1 MTHILKR
8 HLFSAALGTAVVLAG
23 LGTATAQ
30 DSKPLDKAAVE
41 KIIRDYLVENP
52 EIMLEVQDALEAKQA
67 ELAQASQSKIITENH
82 DAIFNNPN
90 DAVYGNPKG
99 DVTIVEFYDYNCGYC
114 KRAMPDM
121 KALMKA
127 DPELRFVLKE
137 FPILGP
143 ESMKTHLVAQAFK
156 KLMPE
161 KYLELHDVLMST
173 PSSST
178 EDSALKAAIALGA
191 DEAKLREAMKSPEV
205 IGSFQTAYTIG
216 QALNINGTPSYIIGN
231 QLVAGAVGAQTLAA
245 KIAEQRKLQ
254 AAKQ

>member
-1 MTHILKR
+1 MTNNLKR
-8 HLFSAALGTAVVLAG
+8 HFFSSVFGAAVLVSGMTASY
-23 LGTATAQ
+23 AQ
-30 DSKPLDKAAVE
+30 DTKPLDKAAVE
-41 KIIRDYLVENP
+41 KIVREYLLENP
-52 EIMLEVQDALEAKQA
+52 ELMLEVQDALESKQA
-67 ELAQASQSKIITENH
+67 ELAQASQAKIITENH

-161 KYLELHDVLMST
+161 KYMELHDALMSA

-178 EDSALKAAIALGA
+178 EDSAIKAAVSLGA
-191 DEAKLREAMKSPEV
+191 DEAKLREAMKSKEV
-205 IGSFQTAYTIG
+205 VTSFQSAYTIG

-231 QLVAGAVGAQTLAA
+231 QLVPGAVGAETLAA
-245 KIAEQRKLQ
+245 KIAEQRILQ
-254 AAKQ
+254 AAKK